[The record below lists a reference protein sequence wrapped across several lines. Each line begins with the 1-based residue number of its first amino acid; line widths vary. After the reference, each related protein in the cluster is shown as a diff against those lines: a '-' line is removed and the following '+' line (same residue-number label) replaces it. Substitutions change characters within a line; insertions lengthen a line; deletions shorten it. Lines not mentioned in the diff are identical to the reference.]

1 MATGSVAPAA
11 RWIARVWSLLSILF
25 VFVFAVGNM
34 ARPIGLRPTLHEWF
48 GLALWPIG
56 VGIGLVVA
64 WYREELGGI
73 LALGCLIAFYVWNL
87 LRSGHL
93 PQGPFFFLTAAP
105 GLLFLMAGL
114 LSHRNPGRQPR

>member
-1 MATGSVAPAA
+1 MVGNTVAPAA
-11 RWIARVWSLLSILF
+11 RWIARVWSILSILF
-25 VFVFAVGNM
+25 VFVFAVGNI
-34 ARPIGLRPTLHEWF
+34 ARLIGPRPTPQEWA

-87 LRSGHL
+87 LRSGHW
-93 PQGPFFFLTAAP
+93 PQGPFFILMAAP
-105 GLLFLMAGL
+105 GFLFLLAGF
-114 LSHRNPGRQPR
+114 LSHRSFARKT

>member
-1 MATGSVAPAA
+1 MARDAVAPVA
-11 RWIARVWSLLSILF
+11 RWIARGWSILSILA
-25 VFVFAVGNM
+25 VFVFALGEI
-34 ARPIGLRPTLHEWF
+34 ARPIGPRPTPQEWV

-56 VGIGLVVA
+56 VAVGLIVA

-93 PQGPFFFLTAAP
+93 PHGPFFLLMAAP
-105 GLLFLMAGL
+105 GLLFLIAGL
-114 LSHRNPGRQPR
+114 LSQRSAVRQT